1 MLTFFP
7 AKEEPLPSDEL
18 RAIKQEIE
26 KQKAL
31 LGKSDSGL
39 ASSLDSSG
47 QPSLAAKTGDFSA
60 VSIEENFPENE
71 CRDAPTKRI
80 FTQADLRNAIHAD
93 VNGDLQF
100 ATLCQDCFDFAAL
113 AVWHA
118 VAVFL
123 EKDNIID
130 HNLHVFS
137 IFEEV
142 ICDKVSKVFDLHY
155 SKELKFNIHS
165 DRAPY
170 KIIPKL

>member
-1 MLTFFP
+1 VLTFFQ

-18 RAIKQEIE
+18 RVIKQEIE

-31 LGKSDSGL
+31 LGKSDFGL
-39 ASSLDSSG
+39 ASSLDSSCK
-47 QPSLAAKTGDFSA
+47 PSLAVKTGDSSA
-60 VSIEENFPENE
+60 VSIEEKFPEKE

-80 FTQADLRNAIHAD
+80 FSQADLRNALHAD
-93 VNGDLQF
+93 VNGDLPF
-100 ATLCQDCFDFAAL
+100 AAQCQDCFDFAAL

-123 EKDNIID
+123 LKDNIID

-155 SKELKFNIHS
+155 SNELKLNINS
-165 DRAPY
+165 D
-170 KIIPKL
+170 